1 MILNVLISLR
11 IHHYTKNLLIFLPFF
26 LSNEPIS
33 IFTIKKLFLGFL
45 SFSLCASAVY
55 ILNDLFDLSNDK
67 KHLTKKFRP
76 LASKK
81 ISFRTGVLISLILTF
96 ISFFLAI
103 NFQNENFLIIL
114 IAYFFLSFFYSFM
127 LKKLAYVDCFVLALF
142 YVLRI
147 FIGAEI
153 LSIYLSFWLIDFCFF
168 FFLSLALLKR
178 YNEVNKK
185 RGGVAILGRGY
196 FGSDSLFIKILGL
209 NSALISLFILTLYLN
224 TENAL
229 KLFNNYLLIWL
240 SIFLIFFWIIWV
252 WVKADR
258 NQVGQ
263 DPIVFALTDRV
274 SIIIFILLSSMLIF
288 TKI

>member
-103 NFQNENFLIIL
+103 NFQNENF
-114 IAYFFLSFFYSFM
+114 
-127 LKKLAYVDCFVLALF
+127 
-142 YVLRI
+142 
-147 FIGAEI
+147 
-153 LSIYLSFWLIDFCFF
+153 
-168 FFLSLALLKR
+168 
-178 YNEVNKK
+178 
-185 RGGVAILGRGY
+185 
-196 FGSDSLFIKILGL
+196 
-209 NSALISLFILTLYLN
+209 
-224 TENAL
+224 
-229 KLFNNYLLIWL
+229 
-240 SIFLIFFWIIWV
+240 
-252 WVKADR
+252 
-258 NQVGQ
+258 
-263 DPIVFALTDRV
+263 
-274 SIIIFILLSSMLIF
+274 
-288 TKI
+288 